1 MKISGITIIKNALKY
16 DYPVL
21 ESIKSIL
28 PIVDEMIICAGD
40 SEDETNNLIA
50 SIGSE
55 KIKIIH
61 SVWDKKLR
69 EGGRVLA
76 EETNKAM
83 DAAAADADWLFYLQ
97 ADEVIHEDYLPEI
110 KKMAAKYLDDKRV
123 EGLLFNYRHFYGSYK
138 YLGDG
143 RKWYSKEIRVI
154 RNDKSIR
161 SFKDAQGFRKD
172 GRKLRVKPVNAW
184 VFHYGWVKNPLFMQ
198 KKNRD
203 FGQFWNEEAAHQAW
217 VSAVDQQGLV
227 FDYSVIDSL
236 SLFKGTHP
244 AVMKQRVENEDWN
257 FLHDIRRKQF
267 KNVKHRFLYFLDQRF
282 GIRPFEYRNYKKI

>member
-1 MKISGITIIKNALKY
+1 
-16 DYPVL
+16 
-21 ESIKSIL
+21 
-28 PIVDEMIICAGD
+28 
-40 SEDETNNLIA
+40 
-50 SIGSE
+50 
-55 KIKIIH
+55 
-61 SVWDKKLR
+61 
-69 EGGRVLA
+69 
-76 EETNKAM
+76 
-83 DAAAADADWLFYLQ
+83 
-97 ADEVIHEDYLPEI
+97 
-110 KKMAAKYLDDKRV
+110 
-123 EGLLFNYRHFYGSYK
+123 
-138 YLGDG
+138 
-143 RKWYSKEIRVI
+143 
-154 RNDKSIR
+154 
-161 SFKDAQGFRKD
+161 
-172 GRKLRVKPVNAW
+172 
-184 VFHYGWVKNPLFMQ
+184 MQ